1 LNFEKLNWNIHP
13 IKEGRMI
20 VMSLLRGCRPAL
32 GLSNTLKQDTSV
44 TKQLI
49 RDLRTG
55 GTKGSAM
62 NKDHHLKSLRAT
74 PSRYQWQIFKD
85 QLHFYIFLGVIPLSA
100 VVFYANVFIGPA
112 TLCEIPE
119 GYVPKQWEYFQH
131 PIKRFFARY
140 LITLYQEQYER
151 NIHYTSVM
159 EEKRRMR
166 LMTQKVEHLMQE
178 RGDYPNYYT
187 NKTFLS
193 KYVRGMQK
201 SRDDIDDVAGE
212 F

>member
-1 LNFEKLNWNIHP
+1 
-13 IKEGRMI
+13 MI
-20 VMSLLRGCRPAL
+20 VMSILRGSRPAL
-32 GLSNTLKQDTSV
+32 TNTLKQDGTL
-44 TKQLI
+44 TKQLV

-55 GTKGSAM
+55 GTKGSG

-74 PSRYQWQIFKD
+74 PSRYQWQIYKD
-85 QLHFYIFLGVIPLSA
+85 QLHFYIFLGVLPLSA
-100 VVFYANVFIGPA
+100 VVFYANVFVGPA

-140 LITLYQEQYER
+140 CITPYQEQYER
-151 NIHYTSVM
+151 NLHYTQVM
-159 EEKRRMR
+159 EEKRQMR
-166 LMTQKVEHLMQE
+166 LMGWKVQALMKE

-187 NKTFLS
+187 DKTFLS
-193 KYVRGMQK
+193 KYVRGMQA
-201 SRDDIDDVAGE
+201 SRDEIDDVAGE